1 MERAHF
7 LGIKLHYGSKKGYE
21 NNEEEKGLGTVSQ
34 KEKRGKVFQSERL
47 GQVIW
52 KKGFGKI
59 HEEAWLQWMEMVWKK
74 PGTIKEK
81 AKAAAEEAE
90 GDADQGAVILHD
102 LMAVATL
109 GNLKLQTI
117 SIGSAG
123 KPLEKVLS
131 LWDRLTG
138 PGKDCLLVLLRV
150 ALEKALDCRLH
161 RHGIAKR

>member
-1 MERAHF
+1 MAPKKVMKTMKKKKD
-7 LGIKLHYGSKKGYE
+7 LGKSPQKKGLE
-21 NNEEEKGLGTVSQ
+21 KPSNQRGLEKSSGRKGL
-34 KEKRGKVFQSERL
+34 EKPM
-47 GQVIW
+47 
-52 KKGFGKI
+52 KKPGCNDGG
-59 HEEAWLQWMEMVWKK
+59 VWKN
-74 PGTIKEK
+74 PGTIKDK
-81 AKAAAEEAE
+81 VKAAAEEAE

-138 PGKDCLLVLLRV
+138 LGKDCLLVLLRV